1 MEKLIKVQSKLLPE
15 IIVIAE
21 KRYNILKEIQVSEP
35 IGRRNLA
42 EKLSE
47 GERTIRNEMD
57 FLHDLGLIEI
67 TSAGARLTAEG
78 RELLSDLVDYIKVVK
93 GISDLELEVQR
104 ALGITRVLIVPS
116 SGEIEHDK
124 LELGRFA
131 GKELKRLID
140 QEVANKGKITMA
152 VTGGTTVAK
161 IAETLSYDGQHRP
174 VTIVPGRGGLGEQSE
189 IQASNIAAEFA
200 KKLGGT
206 YRMLQIPD
214 NLTESALYELSQIP
228 QIKEVLNLLANASI
242 LVHGVGTAKEMAK
255 RRGLT
260 AEEISNLEA
269 MGAVGEAFGF
279 YFNEKGEIVH
289 TTTSVGLKL
298 DDLAKDNLM
307 VIAVAEGAEKAS
319 AILSVV
325 SPQYTDI
332 LITDE
337 KTAKQIL
344 ELKR

>member
-15 IIVIAE
+15 IITIAE

-42 EKLSE
+42 EKLNE

-67 TSAGARLTAEG
+67 TPAGARLTSEG

-93 GISDLELEVQR
+93 GISDLEIEVQKV
-104 ALGITRVLIVPS
+104 LNISRVLIVPS
-116 SGEIEHDK
+116 SGEVEHDK

-140 QEVANKGKITMA
+140 QEIAKQGKVTMA
-152 VTGGTTVAK
+152 VTGGTTIAR
-161 IAETLSYDGQHRP
+161 IAETLSPASQVRP
-174 VTIVPGRGGLGEQSE
+174 LTVVPGRGGLGEQSE
-189 IQASNIAAEFA
+189 IQASNIASGFA

-206 YRMLQIPD
+206 YRMLQVPD
-214 NLTESALYELSQIP
+214 NLTESALHELSQIP
-228 QIKEVLNLLANASI
+228 QIKEVLHLLDDASI
-242 LVHGVGTAKEMAK
+242 LVHGVGTAQEMAK

-260 AEEISNLEA
+260 SAEMANLESL
-269 MGAVGEAFGF
+269 GAVGEAFGF
-279 YFNEKGEIVH
+279 YFNEQGEIVY

-298 DDLAKDNLM
+298 DDLAKEDLL
-307 VIAVAEGAEKAS
+307 VIAVAEGPEKAR

-332 LITDE
+332 LMTDE
-337 KTAKQIL
+337 RTAKQIL
-344 ELKR
+344 DLRQ